1 MELER
6 GKGMIGEARRL
17 QCVRWAFDGEKC
29 VSTSD
34 SGRRQIRSHTDL
46 DVFNPSTGPWSFG
59 PGTKGSGQRLAYTL
73 AMEIF
78 RMSAQFPKGER
89 YSLTD
94 QIRRSSRAVCSN
106 VACPVQ

>member
-1 MELER
+1 
-6 GKGMIGEARRL
+6 MIGEARRL
-17 QCVRWAFDGEKC
+17 QCVRWAFDGEKW

-46 DVFNPSTGPWSFG
+46 DVFN
-59 PGTKGSGQRLAYTL
+59 LAYTL

-78 RMSAQFPKGER
+78 RMSAQFPKEER